1 MKIRAVVIGYGSRGA
16 AYSSYS
22 AKYPEELEIT
32 AVADPVEN
40 RRKYAK
46 KLHNIPDERVF
57 ADWRELKTQPKIA
70 DFAIIAT
77 QDSQHLEPALEMI
90 EKGYNL
96 LLEKPMA
103 TTPADCKRITEAAE
117 RKGVKVIVC
126 HVLRFTGFWLTL
138 KNIIDSGE
146 IGKVMSII
154 HLENV
159 GNLHHSHS
167 YVRGNWR
174 RADES
179 TPMILAKCCHDTD
192 LLQWLVG
199 KPCKKVQS
207 FGNLTHFVKENQPE
221 GAPAR
226 CMDGCSHADSCFY
239 NVQRIYF
246 EGGGLQWARPA
257 VAGTVDN
264 PTDEAVKE
272 ALLTGPYG
280 RCVYDCDNDVVD
292 NQTVNMEFEDGT
304 TATLTMSAF
313 GQGGRYVRAFGTK
326 GEVFMISGD
335 EFVVYSFANRTER
348 RVKVTAS
355 GNTIADGHG
364 GGDTGIMVDTVKFF
378 SEGIASKSI
387 CDVRMSYISHL
398 IAFAAEQSRMT
409 GTVIDLD
416 DFSENLGE

>member
-16 AYSSYS
+16 AYSSY
-22 AKYPEELEIT
+22 AVKYPEKLEIT
-32 AVADPVEN
+32 AVADPLEN
-40 RRKYAK
+40 RREYAK
-46 KLHNIPDERVF
+46 KLHNIPDDRMF
-57 ADWRELKTQPKIA
+57 TDWRELKKQPKMA

-77 QDSQHLEPALEMI
+77 QDSQHLEPAIAMI
-90 EKGYNL
+90 EKGYHL

-103 TTPADCKRITEAAE
+103 TTPADCKRIAEAAE
-117 RKGVKVIVC
+117 RKGVQVIVC

-138 KNIIDSGE
+138 KDIIDSGE

-207 FGNLTHFVKENQPE
+207 FGSLTHFVKENQPE

-226 CMDGCSHADSCFY
+226 CMDGCPHADTCFY

-304 TATLTMSAF
+304 TATLTMNAF

-335 EFVVYSFANRTER
+335 EFVVYSFADRTER

-364 GGDTGIMVDTVKFF
+364 GGDTGIMVDTVKYFG
-378 SEGIASKSI
+378 EGIASKSI

-398 IAFAAEQSRMT
+398 IAFAAEQSRLT

-416 DFSENLGE
+416 DFSDTLGE